1 MSYRPPPPVR
11 LLLVG
16 LVLAAVIPLACVA
29 GGLMWRDYLQAKVR
43 TEEATRASARQLAR
57 DLDRRLLEWRP
68 ALEALASS
76 PELERGDLQALY
88 GHAQKFLQGHPA
100 AINVALVGAD
110 GLQILN
116 TSRPLGAAPVR
127 GQPEVVRLLTEGD
140 FAVTRLFVGPVV
152 GRPLL
157 AVAVPVRIGGLVPYT
172 LAVGLSPAAVAG
184 VLSEPLVAGTWTAS
198 VLDPAGVIVARV
210 PSREEFVGQS
220 ATPEIARAVRER
232 SDGSLLAVTK
242 EGTAVMA
249 AFSRAAQTG
258 YAVVLGVPQDELLAP
273 VRRTAAIALGSTLV
287 VLLLSLALAVRMAR
301 RISHAIDDLTQAARD
316 LRRGHVPGAPRL
328 GFQEAEQLRLAMNIS
343 AAELQETH
351 SELEKVRAELASAM
365 LAQMPRLIEA
375 GFSAVLVVDG
385 DMRVQSSNAAAA
397 ALFAR
402 SAQALAGMDVRELFE
417 ARKGPLEDGVTHG
430 EVLGGD
436 GVRRAAELRS
446 EPFALAGGK
455 FRLVVLRPPPA
466 ATSAA

>member
-1 MSYRPPPPVR
+1 M
-11 LLLVG
+11 LLVG

-29 GGLMWRDYLQAKVR
+29 GGLVWRDYLQAKVR

-88 GHAQKFLQGHPA
+88 THAQKFLQGHPA
-100 AINVALVGAD
+100 AINVALVGTD

-140 FAVTRLFVGPVV
+140 FAVTKLFVGPVV
-152 GRPLL
+152 GRYLL
-157 AVAVPVRIGGLVPYT
+157 AVAVPVHIGGRVPYT

-184 VLSEPLVAGTWTAS
+184 VLGEPLVAGTWTAS
-198 VLDPAGVIVARV
+198 VLDPAGTIVARV
-210 PSREEFVGQS
+210 PHRDDFIGQT
-220 ATPEIARAVRER
+220 ATPEIASAVRR
-232 SDGSLLAVTK
+232 RADGSLLAATK

-249 AFSRAAQTG
+249 AFSRATQTG

-287 VLLLSLALAVRMAR
+287 VLLISLGLAVRMAR
-301 RISHAIDDLTQAARD
+301 RISHTIDDLTQAARD
-316 LRRGHVPGAPRL
+316 LNRGHVAGAPRL
-328 GFQEAEQLRLAMNIS
+328 GFQEAEQVRLAMNIS

-351 SELEKVRAELASAM
+351 SELEKVRAELASAL
-365 LAQMPRLIEA
+365 LAQVPRLIEA

-385 DMRVQSSNAAAA
+385 DMRVRSANAAAA
-397 ALFAR
+397 ALFSR
-402 SAQALAGMDVRELFE
+402 SAEALVGMDVRELFE
-417 ARKGPLEDGVTHG
+417 ARQGPPEDGVTRG
-430 EVLGGD
+430 EAVGGD
-436 GVRRAAELRS
+436 GTRRPAELRS
-446 EPFALAGGK
+446 ESFALAGAK
-455 FRLVVLRPPPA
+455 FRLVVLRPPAA